1 MSENQFVGILIL
13 IAIYIAFKIKK
24 FIYKYK
30 NKTKLQSQI
39 STIKVLKTLSF
50 DYKDSSGNESSR
62 KVQVVQY
69 EQNGNHGTIFGRCLL
84 KNKNRTF
91 RIDRMSNVVD
101 QDTGEIISNVKNYL
115 DGFALKS

>member
-39 STIKVLKTLSF
+39 STIKVLKTLS
-50 DYKDSSGNESSR
+50 
-62 KVQVVQY
+62 
-69 EQNGNHGTIFGRCLL
+69 LL
-84 KNKNRTF
+84 FKKF
-91 RIDRMSNVVD
+91 
-101 QDTGEIISNVKNYL
+101 
-115 DGFALKS
+115 